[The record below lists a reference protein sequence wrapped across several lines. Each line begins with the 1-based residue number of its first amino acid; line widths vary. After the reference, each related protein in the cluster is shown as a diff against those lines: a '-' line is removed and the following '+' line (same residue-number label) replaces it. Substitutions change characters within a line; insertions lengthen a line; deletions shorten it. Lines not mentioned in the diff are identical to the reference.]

1 MKDTKILNTAMS
13 RRSLL
18 VGSLGVGS
26 AALLASCSS
35 DSESATTS
43 SGAPQYDGPLVTLAF
58 WNGFTGGDGPF
69 MKEMVKKFNAE
80 NENIQI
86 KDNTIQ
92 WGDYYG
98 KLATA
103 VTSGNG
109 PDVGVMHIDTLA
121 GFAARGVLAPLDDL
135 ASSINL
141 AESDFDSVVWN
152 AGTYNGSRFGIPLD
166 VHPLGFYYN
175 KGLFDKAG
183 ITSAPTDAASWDSA
197 IAALKDDGVA
207 NPFWSTSTWPAHLM
221 FTALDAQFGG
231 SLYSADSMKATFNDE
246 AGVAGLEWLTKW
258 VKNGISPK
266 NVSADAQAQ
275 AFRQGK
281 NAMTWDGIWMMN
293 EWGKVEGLEWAAAP
307 LPQIGT
313 QPGCWAGSHNLVV
326 TAQGAKDE
334 NKLAAARV
342 FIAYISANSIEWAKA
357 GQVPARNSVRESAE
371 FSALTVQST
380 LASQL
385 PSIVYLP
392 GTAGINEATGPGFEK
407 AVNQAILGKMTPK
420 AALDQ
425 AAKIADKIL
434 ADNRAKYGA

>member
-1 MKDTKILNTAMS
+1 MNSKILNTSLS

-18 VGSLGVGS
+18 IGTAGMSG

-35 DSESATTS
+35 KTGANLTA
-43 SGAPQYDGPLVTLAF
+43 SGAPKYDGPKVTLSF

-69 MKEMVKKFNAE
+69 MKQMVKKFNSE

-86 KDNTIQ
+86 NDNTIQ

-103 VTSGNG
+103 VTSGTG

-121 GFAARGVLAPLDDL
+121 GFAARNVLAPLNDL
-135 ASSINL
+135 ASAINL
-141 AESDFDSVVWN
+141 KESDFDSVVWN
-152 AGTYNGSRFGIPLD
+152 AGTYNGERYGIPLD

-183 ITSAPTDAASWDSA
+183 ISSAPTDATSWDNA
-197 IAALKDDGVA
+197 IKALQDSGVK

-231 SLYSADSMKATFNDE
+231 SLYSADSMKATFNDD
-246 AGVAGLEWLTKW
+246 AGVAALEWLVKW
-258 VKNGISPK
+258 VKNGVSPK

-293 EWGKVEGLEWAAAP
+293 EWAKVDGLEWAAAP
-307 LPQIGT
+307 LPQIGS
-313 QPGCWAGSHNLVV
+313 QPGVWAGSHNLVV

-357 GQVPARNSVRESAE
+357 GQVPARNSVRESSE
-371 FSALTVQST
+371 FKDLTVQSA

-385 PSIVYLP
+385 PAVVYLP
-392 GTAGINEATGPGFEK
+392 STPGINEATGPGFEK
-407 AVNQAILGKMTPK
+407 AVNQAILGKLSPK
-420 AALDQ
+420 AALDS